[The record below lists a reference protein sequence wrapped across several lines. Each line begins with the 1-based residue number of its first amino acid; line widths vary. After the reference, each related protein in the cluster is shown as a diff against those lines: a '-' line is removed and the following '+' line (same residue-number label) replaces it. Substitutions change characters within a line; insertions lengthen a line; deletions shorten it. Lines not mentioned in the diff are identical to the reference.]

1 MAEVKLDHKELE
13 QHIKEY
19 IKAGISLYIWGT
31 TGIGKSQTVDKV
43 AREKAKEYGRQY
55 VLWHK
60 LSKKEKEEVLSNP
73 KPYYILVD
81 KRLSQMDPSDLRG
94 LPNLNGHDTV
104 EWKPPMWLKAISHK
118 DAKGILFLDEI
129 NLSPPSLQA
138 SAYQIINDHAL
149 DELSISENVAIIAA
163 GNRKSDRANVFEIP
177 KPLQNRF
184 GHVILKVPHVDDW
197 IDWAIEKG
205 VDDRIIAFLKF
216 KQASLFKF
224 DPDSKEHAFPT
235 PRSWGEFCNKLIAGK
250 PDKTEEQ
257 REVIKN
263 LASSSIG
270 SGTAIEF
277 TSFLKLRESIN
288 LQDIIKNP
296 EKAGKITQL
305 DLKYSLMSLL
315 SEWYDKHFKKEDLE
329 TLLKIANHMEDEFA
343 ILMLRMSKEKHKS
356 SFINQIVKLPLWNK
370 LGDKY
375 GKYLV

>member
-1 MAEVKLDHKELE
+1 MAEIKVDHNQLE
-13 QHIKEY
+13 EHIKEY
-19 IKAGISLYIWGT
+19 IKASISLYIWGT
-31 TGIGKSQTVDKV
+31 TGIGKSQTVDKI
-43 AREKAKEYGRQY
+43 AKEQASEFGRKY
-55 VLWHK
+55 VIWHR
-60 LSKKEKEEVLSNP
+60 LSKNEKSEVLANP
-73 KPYYILVD
+73 KPYFILID

-118 DAKGILFLDEI
+118 DARGILFLDEI

-149 DELSISENVAIIAA
+149 DELSINKNVSIIAA

-224 DPDSKEHAFPT
+224 DPESKEHAFPT
-235 PRSWGEFCNKLIAGK
+235 PRSWGEFCNRLIKGK
-250 PDKTEEQ
+250 PDKTESQ
-257 REVIKN
+257 RQIIKN

-277 TSFLKLRESIN
+277 VSFLKLRENIN
-288 LQDIIKNP
+288 LQDILKHP
-296 EKAGKITQL
+296 KKVKDITQL
-305 DLKYSLMSLL
+305 DLKYSLMSLM
-315 SEWYDKHFKKEDLE
+315 SEWYEKNFKKDDLK
-329 TLLKIANHMEDEFA
+329 TLLEIADYMEDEFA

-356 SFINQIVKLPLWNK
+356 SFLNQVVNIPLWDK
-370 LGDKY
+370 LGDLY
-375 GKYLV
+375 GKYLI